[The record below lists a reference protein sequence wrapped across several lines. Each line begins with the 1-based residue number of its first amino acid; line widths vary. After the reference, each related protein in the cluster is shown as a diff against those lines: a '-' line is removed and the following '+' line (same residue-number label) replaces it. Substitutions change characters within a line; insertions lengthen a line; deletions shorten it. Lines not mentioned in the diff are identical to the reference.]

1 MYKCKPQYMTNTTLT
16 SNLRIEDYIDG
27 YLQIESQLIDKMY
40 FGEMDNFRKQLQ
52 NIEWN
57 NL

>member
-1 MYKCKPQYMTNTTLT
+1 MTNTTLT
-16 SNLRIEDYIDG
+16 SNLRTEDYIDG
-27 YLQIESQLIDKMY
+27 YLQIESQLKDKMY
-40 FGEMDNFRKQLQ
+40 FGEIDNFRKQLQ

>member
-1 MYKCKPQYMTNTTLT
+1 MEICDMKMN
-16 SNLRIEDYIDG
+16 
-27 YLQIESQLIDKMY
+27 ESQLKDKMY
-40 FGEMDNFRKQLQ
+40 FGEMSSFKKQLQ